1 MAKWPRV
8 KLKKKKNMWVKKVV
22 EALGDS
28 WQGPTQLQFPPK
40 YIENTFR
47 LSKLLN
53 SMRRLII
60 MTTIRVI
67 HWETGLFSIEIIRAT
82 ILFFREFWNFLWF
95 LLYHN
100 FVSENFSSPY
110 MEKTCLVY
118 KSHPPPPPSLRACSL
133 SRLDLVDLAMRAFTD
148 TDLIWSGRSDRNVP
162 FHLTK
167 LFSPGPLI
175 CTLLPSTIT
184 KIAVALVWSV
194 QPECTVPLGTWIF
207 RNFKQKFL
215 LNGKRAEGFFME
227 KS

>member
-40 YIENTFR
+40 YIENTFG

-118 KSHPPPPPSLRACSL
+118 KSHPPPLPQPSRMLFVSPWPSGLGYASPLPIR
-133 SRLDLVDLAMRAFTD
+133 
-148 TDLIWSGRSDRNVP
+148 IWFDPVGRTEMSPSIWQNYFPQDRSSVP
-162 FHLTK
+162 CF
-167 LFSPGPLI
+167 
-175 CTLLPSTIT
+175 
-184 KIAVALVWSV
+184 
-194 QPECTVPLGTWIF
+194 QE
-207 RNFKQKFL
+207 R
-215 LNGKRAEGFFME
+215 
-227 KS
+227 